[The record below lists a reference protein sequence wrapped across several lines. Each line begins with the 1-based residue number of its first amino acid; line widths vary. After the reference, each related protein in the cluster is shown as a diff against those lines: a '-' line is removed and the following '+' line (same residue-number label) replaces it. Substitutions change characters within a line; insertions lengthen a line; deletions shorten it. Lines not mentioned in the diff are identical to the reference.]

1 MSMES
6 YAPEEQRKRKFA
18 SDCFKKATEAM
29 ARQNWDYA
37 VEMFSI
43 AIKMVPDNLMYRQS
57 LRGLER
63 RKYNDNKTG
72 KSMAFL
78 SVRSIRAKVK
88 KSKNAKNWS
97 EMDEAA
103 EEGLA
108 INPWDAQFHADLGQA
123 TAERGFDEIATFA
136 LELAVEYGP
145 ENKIFLIA
153 LAALYERRRDYTNAV
168 KTLEKVM
175 KLEPLNGTIRS
186 KIAALGASEV
196 IDRGGYGTAKNTQE
210 VKPPVK
216 QGYEDSVM
224 GDAKRNN
231 QVLAPGESAENDLL
245 RAVQKDPA
253 NVANH
258 LKLADHYKRDGN
270 LEKAALTLQQALHVS
285 GDISVREQMEDV
297 ELAMVRKNLLFAKE
311 ASTAAPND
319 PVARQNR
326 IDLAKEVLDQ
336 EIEIYSR
343 RTGHHPNDMKLKH
356 ELAQRFMQANKH
368 ALAIP
373 LLQQAS
379 KDVRLEAQVLVDLGI
394 CFLKQQQN
402 PLATRQFQKAIE
414 KLNSTNQPQPF
425 KDCHYWLGRLAE
437 EAGDLAEAETHYL
450 EILGLDYA
458 YRDVAARLEKLQRQI
473 GNVANRDLGDTPE

>member
-88 KSKNAKNWS
+88 KAKNAKNWS

-145 ENKIFLIA
+145 ENKIF
-153 LAALYERRRDYTNAV
+153 
-168 KTLEKVM
+168 
-175 KLEPLNGTIRS
+175 
-186 KIAALGASEV
+186 
-196 IDRGGYGTAKNTQE
+196 
-210 VKPPVK
+210 
-216 QGYEDSVM
+216 
-224 GDAKRNN
+224 
-231 QVLAPGESAENDLL
+231 
-245 RAVQKDPA
+245 
-253 NVANH
+253 
-258 LKLADHYKRDGN
+258 
-270 LEKAALTLQQALHVS
+270 
-285 GDISVREQMEDV
+285 
-297 ELAMVRKNLLFAKE
+297 
-311 ASTAAPND
+311 
-319 PVARQNR
+319 
-326 IDLAKEVLDQ
+326 
-336 EIEIYSR
+336 
-343 RTGHHPNDMKLKH
+343 
-356 ELAQRFMQANKH
+356 
-368 ALAIP
+368 
-373 LLQQAS
+373 
-379 KDVRLEAQVLVDLGI
+379 
-394 CFLKQQQN
+394 
-402 PLATRQFQKAIE
+402 
-414 KLNSTNQPQPF
+414 
-425 KDCHYWLGRLAE
+425 
-437 EAGDLAEAETHYL
+437 
-450 EILGLDYA
+450 
-458 YRDVAARLEKLQRQI
+458 
-473 GNVANRDLGDTPE
+473 